1 MSASDQSTTAT
12 ESPAAGEPDETDGPG
27 GTATPGGPGADGP
40 DEQRGAA
47 DGGGGGGEEADSDSD
62 SDADADSDAGTDSG
76 SVSGEDDA
84 GEDDE
89 DDDEDAELGDG
100 MTPRQARRL
109 RVAAASV
116 LLVVMG
122 VVLVIRLASRTSVLV
137 VGVYGLA
144 MILCGI
150 VIELARNG
158 RTRLGTWLLVG
169 GLTAALAFD
178 WLILP

>member
-1 MSASDQSTTAT
+1 MTASDQET
-12 ESPAAGEPDETDGPG
+12 PAAENPETSAPDEPDE
-27 GTATPGGPGADGP
+27 P
-40 DEQRGAA
+40 DEAPEEQESEEDAHEDAA
-47 DGGGGGGEEADSDSD
+47 E
-62 SDADADSDAGTDSG
+62 DAAEDAHEDAP
-76 SVSGEDDA
+76 EDD
-84 GEDDE
+84 GERSG
-89 DDDEDAELGDG
+89 AG
-100 MTPRQARRL
+100 MTPKQARRL

-116 LLVVMG
+116 LLVAMG
-122 VVLVIRLASRTSVLV
+122 VILVVRLASRTSVLV

-169 GLTAALAFD
+169 GLAAALACD